1 MFFSVIQE
9 CKKGLLSFYIFKE
22 TKSSS
27 AFFEYS
33 FKTRTTS
40 CCTGYM
46 QLPGSFT
53 GFCPCW
59 CKLGA
64 MQSEARLVCRR
75 YHSSDAGRD
84 KRGSLCF
91 LTISPFLL
99 PLFAQICHPFTVRL
113 LAKQTSVSDCVGPCW
128 TKCQLEVGFC
138 FVPLSLAVCWN
149 VMSTCLLCFSQ
160 AYKTVNDDTER
171 YEERLANMGSTAKG

>member
-1 MFFSVIQE
+1 
-9 CKKGLLSFYIFKE
+9 
-22 TKSSS
+22 
-27 AFFEYS
+27 
-33 FKTRTTS
+33 
-40 CCTGYM
+40 M

-53 GFCPCW
+53 GFCPCR

-64 MQSEARLVCRR
+64 MQCEASLVCRR
-75 YHSSDAGRD
+75 YHSADAGRD

-99 PLFAQICHPFTVRL
+99 PLFGQICPPVTVRL
-113 LAKQTSVSDCVGPCW
+113 LAKQTSVSDCV
-128 TKCQLEVGFC
+128 CQLEVGFC

-171 YEERLANMGSTAKG
+171 YEERLANMGSMAKG